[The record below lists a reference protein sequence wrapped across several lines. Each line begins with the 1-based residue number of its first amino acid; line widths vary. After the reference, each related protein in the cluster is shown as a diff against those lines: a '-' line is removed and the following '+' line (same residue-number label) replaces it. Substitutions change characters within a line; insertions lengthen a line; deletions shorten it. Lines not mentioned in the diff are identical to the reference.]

1 MSESVRDASRQ
12 FVATYNEFVSRT
24 CIEMCDESFEYK
36 YRGEQY
42 SEDVEEVGAM
52 ACLDCSCE
60 ESEEG
65 D

>member
-12 FVATYNEFVSRT
+12 FVETYNEFVSRT

-42 SEDVEEVGAM
+42 SEDG
-52 ACLDCSCE
+52 CE
-60 ESEEG
+60 EQDHG
-65 D
+65 